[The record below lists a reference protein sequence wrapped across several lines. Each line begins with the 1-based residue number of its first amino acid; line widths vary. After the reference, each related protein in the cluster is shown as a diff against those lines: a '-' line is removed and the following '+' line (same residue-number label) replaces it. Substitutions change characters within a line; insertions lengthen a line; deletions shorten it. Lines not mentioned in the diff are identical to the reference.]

1 MGSTG
6 VTFRAKKEPTMR
18 KITILFAMLLVL
30 AVARPAHA
38 LVSYTFTG
46 GGFDGTLFLDDS
58 VPFVITPPHL
68 ISIPGLTSPIFFD
81 FTTGTLDSVLNFVSG
96 SFGDFTFFGRPELNI
111 FQDERPDPPAGR
123 VDDWILTSQVVGPPV
138 GGVVPISFSLIFSV
152 LPNVRIDISL
162 TPPGPLASAGLSFS
176 DGTGHTAVVT
186 VSGPVPVPEPAVA
199 VLLILSASTVLI
211 VHRLRSRNV

>member
-111 FQDERPDPPAGR
+111 FQDERPDPP
-123 VDDWILTSQVVGPPV
+123 Q
-138 GGVVPISFSLIFSV
+138 GGSMTGSLLHRSSGH
-152 LPNVRIDISL
+152 R
-162 TPPGPLASAGLSFS
+162 SAAWYPYRFRSS
-176 DGTGHTAVVT
+176 
-186 VSGPVPVPEPAVA
+186 
-199 VLLILSASTVLI
+199 SAS
-211 VHRLRSRNV
+211 SRTCESTLA